1 MKKPRTSRGKVASDQ
16 WPVARKAKGTGNRGQ
31 GSAKKFP
38 VTGQL
43 PKLPSASSPLSTGH
57 WPLAT
62 APSASPSVLF
72 ERVVGILEQAR
83 AGVVR
88 AVNSHMV
95 LAYWLIGRE
104 IVQEIQ
110 GGKERADYGRQ
121 SLEDLSQKVTA
132 RYGEGFSKTS
142 LKYFRTFYL
151 AYADR
156 STQKGR
162 TTGDLFA
169 APPAPTEKG
178 RTPCDLLEAV
188 EVSATIPRHV
198 GVESVPTPPVATKPA
213 IRHPAGDE
221 FHPSGGSPAIQHPLG
236 AEFITLTKSYPAGS
250 ESLSGFS
257 PQLSWSHYRALMRVE
272 KVEAREFY
280 EREATDGTW
289 DVRTLERQIHS
300 FYYERLLKS
309 QQPQKMLASGRQTLT
324 SQEPAIES
332 LKNPYVLEF
341 LGLPEVAVL
350 HETDLEAA
358 ILSRLQAFL
367 LELGKGFAFVARQ
380 KRLRF
385 GDDDRYVDLVF
396 YHCRLKFY
404 LLIDLKIGE
413 LTHGD
418 VGQMDGYV
426 RMFDDLCVGE
436 GDNPTI
442 GLILCTEKNEA
453 VAKYSVLKD
462 RKQIFA
468 SKYMLY
474 LPTEKELSQEIARER
489 RLIEDR
495 WEAANRKSK
504 RRKEV

>member
-110 GGKERADYGRQ
+110 GGKGRAEYGQQVLERLAKQLKQKYG
-121 SLEDLSQKVTA
+121 
-132 RYGEGFSKTS
+132 GGFSIPNLQNFRKFYQAFSRRIPQIRYPLGTEFTS
-142 LKYFRTFYL
+142 
-151 AYADR
+151 
-156 STQKGR
+156 
-162 TTGDLFA
+162 
-169 APPAPTEKG
+169 PP
-178 RTPCDLLEAV
+178 
-188 EVSATIPRHV
+188 IPRPR
-198 GVESVPTPPVATKPA
+198 GAESVTPSIQYPVGTKLQ
-213 IRHPAGDE
+213 
-221 FHPSGGSPAIQHPLG
+221 AIQEVHPP
-236 AEFITLTKSYPAGS
+236 TGS

-272 KVEAREFY
+272 KTEAREFY
-280 EREATDGTW
+280 ECEAIAGGW
-289 DVRTLERQIHS
+289 DKRTLERQIHS

-309 QQPQKMLASGRQTLT
+309 QQPQKMLDSGRQTLT

-341 LGLPEVAVL
+341 LGLPEVAAL
-350 HETDLEAA
+350 QESDLESA
-358 ILSRLQAFL
+358 ILTHLQAFL
-367 LELGKGFAFVARQ
+367 LELGNGFAFVARQ

-396 YHCRLKFY
+396 YHCQLKFY
-404 LLIDLKIGE
+404 LLIDLKLGE
-413 LTHGD
+413 LTHKD

-489 RLIEDR
+489 RLIEDQ